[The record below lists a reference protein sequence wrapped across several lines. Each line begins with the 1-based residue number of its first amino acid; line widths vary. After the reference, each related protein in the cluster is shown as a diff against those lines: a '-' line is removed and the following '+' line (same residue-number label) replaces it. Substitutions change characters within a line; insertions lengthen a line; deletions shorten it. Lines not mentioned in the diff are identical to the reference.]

1 MNPWQVYKINQMK
14 TKHDFFVVV
23 QLYLRIRLTKDEE
36 NLKDDIADTACR
48 MCIGHRKAEKF
59 KIGKLSCKISNKSW
73 KNVFGQ

>member
-1 MNPWQVYKINQMK
+1 MK

-36 NLKDDIADTACR
+36 NLKDDIADTAFC

-59 KIGKLSCKISNKSW
+59 KVG
-73 KNVFGQ
+73 